1 MCVNLC
7 YLTLTTQVSRHV
19 ISVYKNMLRE
29 STGMLFLC
37 TRTCLGSLQA
47 LKDQTTC
54 LVFTFMDL
62 LLTQNNRLQ
71 FELLHQCLKI
81 TKKSNKMFFSY
92 TSSKLNN
99 NNKTTQNHK
108 WTTTPPEWRTL

>member
-29 STGMLFLC
+29 YTGMLFLC

-54 LVFTFMDL
+54 
-62 LLTQNNRLQ
+62 
-71 FELLHQCLKI
+71 
-81 TKKSNKMFFSY
+81 
-92 TSSKLNN
+92 
-99 NNKTTQNHK
+99 
-108 WTTTPPEWRTL
+108 